1 MQDPELAK
9 MTVLQ
14 FASRI
19 FLAADNEDR
28 AGQATKKTGRLF
40 LVASQFFEVMRVF
53 GELPEEIEERIR
65 YAKWK
70 AADIVKALNEGR
82 QPHPGP
88 VVAATEDRQQS
99 PPFGTAIEPG
109 QATSPSPPADHSTR
123 RTSSQQDQGTLPSL
137 SGQFSPPSSGFPT
150 NPENVPAPAPIV
162 LPPINVP
169 APVVIGSPPSSTPA
183 SSLVKPPVSPVLDP
197 MTLSVAEKYARYAVS
212 AIQFEDVP
220 TAINNLQLC
229 LDTLR
234 SVSSN
239 QNKGA

>member
-1 MQDPELAK
+1 

-53 GELPEEIEERIR
+53 GELPEEIEERIK

-70 AADIVKALNEGR
+70 AADIIKALNEGR
-82 QPHPGP
+82 EPHPGP
-88 VVAATEDRQQS
+88 IGSGAEDKQQS
-99 PPFGTAIEPG
+99 PSSEVVAESAPT
-109 QATSPSPPADHSTR
+109 TSPSPPTDHNAQRASA
-123 RTSSQQDQGTLPSL
+123 QDTGILPSL
-137 SGQFSPPSSGFPT
+137 SGQFSPPGPNLPT
-150 NPENVPAPAPIV
+150 SLGLGENMPAPAPIV

-169 APVVIGSPPSSTPA
+169 APVVIGSPPSSIPA
-183 SSLVKPPVSPVLDP
+183 SSLTKPPVSPVIDP
-197 MTLSVAEKYARYAVS
+197 ITLSVAEKYARYAVS

-220 TAINNLQLC
+220 TAITNLQLC

-234 SVSSN
+234 GLGRG